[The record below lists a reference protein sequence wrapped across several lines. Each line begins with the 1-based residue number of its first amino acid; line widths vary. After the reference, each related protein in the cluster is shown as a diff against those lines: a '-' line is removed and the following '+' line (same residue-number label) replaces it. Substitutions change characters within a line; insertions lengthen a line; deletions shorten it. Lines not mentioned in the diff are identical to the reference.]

1 MMGGNRR
8 RHRSV
13 MIYLEGTSAA
23 EAARRLGHS
32 DSRSSQIRGHAIA
45 QFMNTEATRDL
56 LSVA

>member
-1 MMGGNRR
+1 
-8 RHRSV
+8 